1 MYSGENMVIEKI
13 KISNFKKYY
22 GDHTIS
28 FNEKYNVII
37 GNNESG
43 KSTIFAA
50 LDLVLSGNRH
60 KIDTIGLES
69 LFNKQVIKEFMSG
82 EKKLKDLPEVFIEIY
97 IKYTGIENLNG
108 KNNSE
113 KIECDGIKLNI
124 VPDSDYLKII
134 NQSLLDENAI
144 FPYEYYKCS
153 FTTFHDDYFTSYNKP
168 LKYTLINESNMSN
181 EYAIRDYIVN
191 TYSNMASEELKNE
204 LNNSFRKLKHNFNT
218 KDLKTI
224 NDELDGFQ
232 FGLSNL
238 SKNNLE
244 NNLTLYD
251 KDISLFDKGT
261 GTQCL
266 LKILS
271 TLGKKSSNLD
281 LILIEEPENHLSNAN
296 MKKMINSILDENNDS
311 QLIVTTHNSMICSR
325 IGLKNI
331 IALSGEKVIAK
342 EFDKISPDTVR
353 FFMKNTSNNILNFIL
368 SKKVILVEGSAEYI
382 LMEKLYQMQSTTNP
396 EDDDVTIISVSG
408 LSFERYLEVAKEL
421 KIKVAVI
428 TDNDGKYQE
437 KVIDKYKDYSSF
449 GNISI
454 FADTSNEN
462 KTFELSLFEMNKEWL
477 QINNI
482 TRQFDIQKFMLNNK
496 AENAF
501 RILEKLNSRN
511 VKGQFEIPQYIKEAI
526 LWIKQ

>member
-1 MYSGENMVIEKI
+1 MVIEKI
-13 KISNFKKYY
+13 KISNFKRYY
-22 GDHTIS
+22 GTHTIN

-43 KSTIFAA
+43 KSTIFMA
-50 LDLVLSGNRH
+50 LDLVLSGSRN
-60 KIDTIGLES
+60 KIETIGLES
-69 LFNKQVIKEFMSG
+69 LFNKQIINEFMSS
-82 EKKLKDLPEVFIEIY
+82 ERKFKDLPEISIEIY
-97 IKYTGIENLNG
+97 LKYTGIETLNG
-108 KNNSE
+108 KNNSD
-113 KIECDGIKLNI
+113 KVECDGIKLNI
-124 VPDSDYLKII
+124 IPNPDYSKII
-134 NQSLLDENAI
+134 NQLLLNKNAI
-144 FPYEYYKCS
+144 FPFEYYKCS
-153 FTTFHDDYFTSYNKP
+153 FTTFHDDYYTSYNKP

-181 EYAIRDYIVN
+181 DYAIKDYIIN
-191 TYSNMASEELKNE
+191 MYSNIASEELKNE
-204 LNNSFRKLKHNFNT
+204 LNNSFRKIKQDFNN

-238 SKNNLE
+238 TKNSLE

-251 KDISLFDKGT
+251 NDISLFDKGT

-271 TLGKKSSNLD
+271 TLGKKEKELD
-281 LILIEEPENHLSNAN
+281 LILIEEPENHLSDTN
-296 MKKMINSILDENNDS
+296 MKKMINSILSENNNS

-331 IALSGEKVIAK
+331 IALSDEKVIAK
-342 EFDKISPDTVR
+342 EFDKISPETVR

-382 LMEKLYQMQSTTNP
+382 LLEKFYEMNNNSKP
-396 EDDDVTIISVSG
+396 EEDNVSIISVSG

-428 TDNDGKYQE
+428 TDSDGNYKE
-437 KVIDKYKDYSSF
+437 KITNKYKDYEKID
-449 GNISI
+449 NISI
-454 FADTSNEN
+454 YADNVDKN
-462 KTFELSLFEMNKEWL
+462 KTFEISVFDLNKEWL
-477 QINNI
+477 ENNNI
-482 TRQFDIQKFMLNNK
+482 TKQADIKKFMLNNK

-501 RILEKLNSRN
+501 RILEKLNSKDVN
-511 VKGQFEIPQYIKEAI
+511 GNFVIPQYIKDAI
-526 LWIKQ
+526 SWIKE